1 MAFFKKYSTA
11 IYALFLILFYLTT
24 RLVNILELPIF
35 TDEAIY
41 IRWAQIALND
51 PAWRFISLTD
61 GKQPSFVWLAMTF
74 LRFIEDPLLAGRL
87 VSVAAGLFTI
97 TGIFLLTKELFK
109 KRVIAFVAVIIYILF
124 PFALVYDRIAL
135 YDSLMA
141 AIMVWALYLEVM
153 LARYVRLD
161 LALILGAVIGA
172 GLLTKSIAQ
181 FAIILMPFSLLV
193 FDFKKQDLR
202 KRLARWGFY
211 AVISAVTAGVI
222 NLILR
227 LSPFYYIIE
236 QKNHLFIYKFDEWI
250 SNPFVSLFSNLSAFE
265 DWLVSYA
272 TLPFIVFVIASF
284 VITNKFSREK
294 ILIYL
299 WFLVPLISTAF
310 FGRLVYPRFLLF
322 MTIPLIALAAYAF
335 YNLINRFN
343 QIWIKAIITAIFFFM
358 FIIADYYIIFN
369 FKNAPIPRA
378 DIGQFYA
385 GWPSGIGVKES
396 VEFFEKEAERK
407 KIFIGTQ
414 GTFGLLPYA
423 LEIYLKDNP
432 NIEIAGYWPI
442 DNNPPEDA
450 LVKAESKAVYFVFYQ
465 ECPSCKN
472 VGQAPASWPL
482 EKIFEIK
489 KLDKNNFYTVYKLN
503 KNQ

>member
-1 MAFFKKYSTA
+1 ML
-11 IYALFLILFYLTT
+11 ALLLIILYLVT

-51 PAWRFISLTD
+51 PVWRFISLTD
-61 GKQPSFVWLAMTF
+61 GKQPSFVWLNMIF

-87 VSVAAGLFTI
+87 VSTAAGLFTA
-97 TGIFLLTKELFK
+97 TGVFLLTKELFK
-109 KRVIAFVAVIIYILF
+109 KRIIAFIAVIIYILF

-141 AIMVWALYLEVM
+141 AIMVWALYLEIM
-153 LARYVRLD
+153 LARYVKLD

-181 FAIILMPFSLLV
+181 FAIILLPFSLLV
-193 FDFKKQDLR
+193 FDFSKKDLR

-211 AVISAVTAGVI
+211 AMVATLTAGLI

-227 LSPFYYIIE
+227 LSPFYYIVE

-272 TLPFIVFVIASF
+272 TLPFIIFVIASF
-284 VITNKFSREK
+284 VITNKFAKEK

-299 WFLVPLISTAF
+299 WFLIPLISTAF

-322 MTIPLIALAAYAF
+322 MTIPLITLAAYTF
-335 YNLINRFN
+335 YNLINRFG
-343 QIWIKAIITAIFFFM
+343 QVWAKAMIASLFFAM
-358 FIIADYYIIFN
+358 FIISDYYIIFD

-378 DIGQFYA
+378 DIGQFYS
-385 GWPSGIGVKES
+385 GWPSGIGVRES
-396 VEFFEKEAERK
+396 VEFFEKEAENK

-423 LEIYLKDNP
+423 FEIYLKDNP
-432 NIEIAGYWPI
+432 NIEISGFWPI
-442 DNNPPEDA
+442 KDTPPEE
-450 LVKAESKAVYFVFYQ
+450 VFKIAESKVVYFVFYQ

-472 VGQAPASWPL
+472 IGQAPSGWPL
-482 EKIFEIK
+482 EKVFEIEK
-489 KLDKNNFYTVYKLN
+489 PEKNNYYTVYKLN
-503 KNQ
+503 KINNE